1 MTAPQT
7 KKPKKPKKR
16 PAKAVSRS
24 AARLGAV
31 QALYQMELSGRGLKG
46 ILSEYASQRLGE
58 TFEDGDCGI
67 ADFPFLKDTLEGVL
81 REQKTLDV
89 KLNEYLSDNWKLTRL
104 DATMRAILRAGAYE
118 LQFRHDVPAPVT
130 ITEYI
135 DVTKAFFEA
144 EEAKFVNGVLD
155 RYARWVRQDELKPK

>member
-1 MTAPQT
+1 MTAT
-7 KKPKKPKKR
+7 SSKPAKKR

-46 ILSEYASQRLGE
+46 ILSEYASKRLGE
-58 TFEDGDCGI
+58 TFEDGDCGK

-89 KLNEYLSDNWKLTRL
+89 KLNEFLSDSWKLPRL
-104 DATMRAILRAGAYE
+104 DATMRAILRAAAYE
-118 LQFRHDVPAPVT
+118 LQFRKDVPAPVT
-130 ITEYI
+130 ITEYV
-135 DVTKAFFEA
+135 DVTKAFFGQD
-144 EEAKFVNGVLD
+144 EAKFVNGVLD
-155 RYARWVRQDELKPK
+155 RYGRWAREEELKPR

>member
-1 MTAPQT
+1 MTET
-7 KKPKKPKKR
+7 KAKTPKKR

-46 ILSEYASQRLGE
+46 ILAEYASERLGE
-58 TFEDGDCGI
+58 TFEDGDCGK

-89 KLNEYLSDNWKLTRL
+89 KLNEYLSDSWKLPRL
-104 DATMRAILRAGAYE
+104 DATMRAILRAAAYE
-118 LQFRHDVPAPVT
+118 LQFRHDVPARVT

-135 DVTKAFFEA
+135 DVTKAFFEK

-155 RYARWVRQDELKPK
+155 RYARWVREDEMKPK